1 MPLARVNERG
11 WERRSGGSAIRES
24 SRSWLG
30 ETKIPAYG
38 LAVSVESRSAVG
50 NDRVSHA
57 ETPYTPQRHVVRIR
71 ESSHRKF
78 SIRSQSPYKQQD
90 TYRMALGRTYRTANA
105 VLPCHKEMCTA
116 PFDCVP
122 RQYRAGGSRR

>member
-1 MPLARVNERG
+1 MGEQ
-11 WERRSGGSAIRES
+11 SGGSAIRES

-71 ESSHRKF
+71 ESRHRKF
-78 SIRSQSPYKQQD
+78 SICSQSPYKQQD

-105 VLPCHKEMCTA
+105 VLPCHKEM
-116 PFDCVP
+116 
-122 RQYRAGGSRR
+122 

>member
-1 MPLARVNERG
+1 MGEQ
-11 WERRSGGSAIRES
+11 SGGSAIRES

-57 ETPYTPQRHVVRIR
+57 CKPHTRPSVTWCVSANQDIVE
-71 ESSHRKF
+71 F
-78 SIRSQSPYKQQD
+78 SICSQSPYKQKD